1 MSLPPQLRA
10 SLTPVELEF
19 IACSHET
26 IEIVPLFSMDRV
38 RLISGVYGPFVP
50 PTKTRVPLW
59 LAVNLKQ
66 KMKCRIIPPN
76 WLSVDYLKEK
86 VDSEVLNPDQFT
98 DVPFRYTEVAKVLLD
113 IASDSV
119 QHPGRV
125 RSLLKDLREVRQAKL
140 RNNLGSIDFTV
151 IVDLPN
157 LSSMEIN
164 EIRPHFMKTMSIT
177 NALTPP
183 RLSKP
188 QADMD
193 IDDPYY

>member
-1 MSLPPQLRA
+1 M
-10 SLTPVELEF
+10 
-19 IACSHET
+19 
-26 IEIVPLFSMDRV
+26 IEIVPLFSMDRI
-38 RLISGVYGPFVP
+38 RLISDVYGPFVP

-59 LAVNLKQ
+59 LAANLKL

-76 WLSVDYLKEK
+76 WLSVDYLKAK
-86 VDSEVLNPDQFT
+86 VDSEILNPDQFT
-98 DVPFRYTEVAKVLLD
+98 DLPFHYTEVAKVLLD
-113 IASDSV
+113 IAPDSI

-125 RSLLKDLREVRQAKL
+125 RSLLKDLREARQAKL

-164 EIRPHFMKTMSIT
+164 EIRPHFMKTMSVM

-183 RLSKP
+183 TLSGP
-188 QADMD
+188 QAD
-193 IDDPYY
+193 IDMEIDTDLLLNNPPSSGF